1 VSKPIDLSDL
11 RKENAEFARFAHS
24 QFLDGAGKILREGLA
39 KDIHG
44 RMIIDTIID
53 SAMGL
58 AAQQAVTHGLDT
70 TAFTE
75 RCVEIFACALDGADD
90 SN

>member
-70 TAFTE
+70 TAFRE